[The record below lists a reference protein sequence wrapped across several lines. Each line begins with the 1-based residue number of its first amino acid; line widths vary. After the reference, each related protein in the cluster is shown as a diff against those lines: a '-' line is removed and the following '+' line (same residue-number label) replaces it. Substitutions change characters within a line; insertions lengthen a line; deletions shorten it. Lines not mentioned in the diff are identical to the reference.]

1 VLNPTVT
8 LGAARFITGVATR
21 VDAGKIGRGSPDRPV
36 LGIAV
41 RVPTVDAQAELLAIG
56 NPSPSVPL
64 TVPSLPQALASKASP
79 SFSVSSF
86 CRSQLLGVIRRVY
99 GNAVRCGL
107 SSPMRCPRTAE
118 AHGMTE
124 IAPDVLE
131 AVKADQAKLRS

>member
-1 VLNPTVT
+1 M
-8 LGAARFITGVATR
+8 R
-21 VDAGKIGRGSPDRPV
+21 VDAGQIGRGSPDRPV
-36 LGIAV
+36 LGMAV
-41 RVPTVDAQAELLAIG
+41 RVPTVGAQAELLAIV

-79 SFSVSSF
+79 RWSFSEYSF

-99 GNAVRCGL
+99 ANAVRCGL
-107 SSPMRCPRTAE
+107 SSPMRCLRTAE